1 MKNSNEKKI
10 TTLKVFKVITVIY
23 SVVMIGMIIA
33 TIYGWITGVSETNY
47 VHLASFS
54 AIYCA
59 IAAEYES
66 LKKKSN
72 EKA

>member
-1 MKNSNEKKI
+1 
-10 TTLKVFKVITVIY
+10 
-23 SVVMIGMIIA
+23 MIGMIIA